1 MKKLLESFK
10 YGIEMYANSLYGDIN
25 CHPKKLNVTNEMQ
38 EQLIR
43 KSKKE
48 CTHLTKP
55 IKVTN

>member
-25 CHPKKLNVTNEMQ
+25 CHPKKLKINNEMK
-38 EQLIR
+38 EQLMQQ
-43 KSKKE
+43 SKKE
-48 CTHLTKP
+48 YVNITKP

>member
-25 CHPKKLNVTNEMQ
+25 CHPKKLKVTNKMQ
-38 EQLIR
+38 EQLI
-43 KSKKE
+43 KQSKKE
-48 CTHLTKP
+48 YVQVTKT